1 MSQSRAC
8 CTVPPIVAEGYK
20 EKGEWITVNGMKTYA
35 TGPSDAKKAIL
46 VVVCS
51 IVFFFSFFFS
61 SFFFLFSL
69 FFPFS
74 GERERVLSSGKLHVL
89 THMFY
94 SV

>member
-51 IVFFFSFFFS
+51 IVFFSPRFSP
-61 SFFFLFSL
+61 FFLFP
-69 FFPFS
+69 PFS
-74 GERERVLSSGKLHVL
+74 GERERVLSSGKLL

>member
-51 IVFFFSFFFS
+51 IVFFFLPSLFSFF
-61 SFFFLFSL
+61 SFFP
-69 FFPFS
+69 PFS

>member
-51 IVFFFSFFFS
+51 IVFFSPRFSH
-61 SFFFLFSL
+61 FFLFSPL
-69 FFPFS
+69 
-74 GERERVLSSGKLHVL
+74 LW
-89 THMFY
+89 
-94 SV
+94 

>member
-51 IVFFFSFFFS
+51 IVFFFFPPFS
-61 SFFFLFSL
+61 PFSP
-69 FFPFS
+69 FFPPS
-74 GERERVLSSGKLHVL
+74 LVKE
-89 THMFY
+89 
-94 SV
+94 SVCCPQESYMY

>member
-51 IVFFFSFFFS
+51 IVFFPPRFSP
-61 SFFFLFSL
+61 FFLFSPL
-69 FFPFS
+69 
-74 GERERVLSSGKLHVL
+74 LW
-89 THMFY
+89 
-94 SV
+94 

>member
-46 VVVCS
+46 VVV
-51 IVFFFSFFFS
+51 
-61 SFFFLFSL
+61 
-69 FFPFS
+69 
-74 GERERVLSSGKLHVL
+74 
-89 THMFY
+89 
-94 SV
+94 

>member
-51 IVFFFSFFFS
+51 IVFFFFLLFCLFSFFS
-61 SFFFLFSL
+61 
-69 FFPFS
+69 PFS

>member
-51 IVFFFSFFFS
+51 IVFFFFFS
-61 SFFFLFSL
+61 FSFSPFFSFFLFIPPSL
-69 FFPFS
+69 VK
-74 GERERVLSSGKLHVL
+74 E
-89 THMFY
+89 
-94 SV
+94 SVCCAQESYMY

>member
-51 IVFFFSFFFS
+51 IVFFS
-61 SFFFLFSL
+61 SLLFLLFLLFSPL
-69 FFPFS
+69 
-74 GERERVLSSGKLHVL
+74 LW
-89 THMFY
+89 
-94 SV
+94 